1 MNRTAIKNFAIW
13 ARRYLR
19 EQVKARATQFGI
31 SHKSIIEPQAVAG
44 GLLVA
49 GQTLNTTE
57 AKQYYQLRN
66 RLQDLTLTSNQPQAI
81 DALIDEIAYTWFNR
95 LAALRF
101 MEVNGYIGRVLSSS
115 DPNLVDPDLL
125 RDASSIAEMGDL
137 PGLNLDTLNEWRSFA
152 NRDPNPDEFLY
163 RRLLLAQCKALAEG
177 IPALFDP
184 RQNYQALFLPGNLL
198 NQDSIVRRLVKEIPQ
213 EDWQDIE
220 VVGWLYQFYISERK
234 DEVIGAKSKIAA
246 ADIPAAT
253 QLFTPHW
260 IVRYM
265 VENSLGRLWLESH
278 PESNLREKMPYY
290 LENQEPLPNPL
301 LRGEGIIEE
310 NSCSPP
316 LAGEGLGVRFL
327 TPQELTIIDPA
338 CGSGHILV
346 YAFDLLFEIYKE
358 QGYLERDIPALILTH
373 NLYGLDIDERAA
385 QLASFA
391 VLMKARA
398 RYYPAS
404 ASKPSY
410 HS

>member
-19 EQVKARATQFGI
+19 EQVKARATQYGI
-31 SHKSIIEPQAVAG
+31 TDKSITESQTVTG

-49 GQTLNTTE
+49 GQTLNATE
-57 AKQYYQLRN
+57 TNQYEQLLN
-66 RLQDLTLTSNQPQAI
+66 RLQDLTLISSPAQAI
-81 DALIDEIAYTWFNR
+81 ATLIDEIAYTWFNR

-137 PGLNLDTLNEWRSFA
+137 PGLDLDTLNEWRGFA

-177 IPALFDP
+177 IPAVFDP

-198 NQDSIVRRLVKEIPQ
+198 NQDSIVRRLVKEIPE

-234 DEVIGAKSKIAA
+234 DEVIGAKSKVAA

-260 IVRYM
+260 IVQYM

-278 PESNLREKMPYY
+278 PESRLREYMPYY

-301 LRGEGIIEE
+301 LGGEGTREE
-310 NSCSPP
+310 NS
-316 LAGEGLGVRFL
+316 
-327 TPQELTIIDPA
+327 
-338 CGSGHILV
+338 
-346 YAFDLLFEIYKE
+346 
-358 QGYLERDIPALILTH
+358 
-373 NLYGLDIDERAA
+373 
-385 QLASFA
+385 
-391 VLMKARA
+391 
-398 RYYPAS
+398 
-404 ASKPSY
+404 
-410 HS
+410 